1 MHFGSSSAA
10 QQDTHPAGGSLTAP
24 SPALEGSGGD
34 DPAPCATPA
43 APVHPSAAAAA
54 AASGPA
60 AAAEAAAAA
69 AGAADFD
76 DDLDISAAD
85 LALMQELNIQV
96 GVLRVLVCTHKNS
109 LFHCTCRMLAH
120 CTSRGRRP
128 HSLTFKNANG
138 VPSRRSCL
146 RSRSISFSSCC
157 WKRAGVAAVAPQP
170 LCTRRVSHICT
181 RLTASLATDL
191 ISGVCAAMQQAL
203 TSCWHACADASRKGC
218 QATTSRT

>member
-1 MHFGSSSAA
+1 MQPRLWPRVPAPLRLPELTPTCPAPGAAAAPSTSAAADASPGSELEMHFGSSSAA

-157 WKRAGVAAVAPQP
+157 WKRAGVAAVAP
-170 LCTRRVSHICT
+170 TFVHT
-181 RLTASLATDL
+181 
-191 ISGVCAAMQQAL
+191 
-203 TSCWHACADASRKGC
+203 
-218 QATTSRT
+218 